1 MRCPFCNHKDTQ
13 VVETRETGEDITRR
27 RRECLKCKKRFTTYE
42 KMENFSLRVIK
53 KDGNRESFDKEK
65 VKKGIVRACEKRP
78 ITLEQIDRVVDDI
91 EKSLRN
97 KGQKEVKSSAI
108 GDLVMKHLKKLDS
121 VAYIRFASVY
131 RAFQDV
137 GEFEK
142 ELRLLKHKKGIGSSN
157 GKSHLKSKKSKRS
170 SKHSR

>member
-1 MRCPFCNHKDTQ
+1 MRCPFCSNKDTQ

-42 KMENFSLRVIK
+42 KLETINIRVIK
-53 KDGNRESFDKEK
+53 KDGNREFFDKEK
-65 VKKGIVRACEKRP
+65 VRKGILKACEKRP
-78 ITLEQIDRVVDDI
+78 ITSEQIDKTVDEI
-91 EKSLRN
+91 EKALMKKRVREIRSPT
-97 KGQKEVKSSAI
+97 I

-142 ELRLLKHKKGIGSSN
+142 ELRLLKSKNNAKPN
-157 GKSHLKSKKSKRS
+157 GKLKPANKIKR
-170 SKHSR
+170 R

>member
-1 MRCPFCNHKDTQ
+1 MKCPFCHFKDTQ
-13 VVETRETGEDITRR
+13 VVETRETGDDTTRR

-42 KMENFSLRVIK
+42 KLESFSLRVIK

-65 VKKGIVRACEKRP
+65 LKKGILRACEKRP
-78 ITLEQIDRVVDDI
+78 ITLEEIEKTVDDI
-91 EKSLRN
+91 EKELRN
-97 KGQKEVKSSAI
+97 KAQKEVKTKLI

-131 RAFQDV
+131 RAFQDI

-142 ELRLLKHKKGIGSSN
+142 EVKLLKFRNNKNHSSKNPNTKKGA
-157 GKSHLKSKKSKRS
+157 RA
-170 SKHSR
+170 